1 MLLHE
6 HAQSYMLLACLEDE
20 MNGKRKRMRLVGRQ
34 SQILSHIH
42 ELGVSMKRDPRDV
55 ILPFFRRLEEKEHF
69 EGFTSAVSD
78 FIERIIKRAVEK
90 KKEMDAER
98 EEEDMEPVIGP
109 GGLNPLEVLKQLPED
124 LRAAFES
131 RDVGMWSNISI
142 SLILMVINY
151 YIILGNYH

>member
-1 MLLHE
+1 
-6 HAQSYMLLACLEDE
+6 MLLACLEDE